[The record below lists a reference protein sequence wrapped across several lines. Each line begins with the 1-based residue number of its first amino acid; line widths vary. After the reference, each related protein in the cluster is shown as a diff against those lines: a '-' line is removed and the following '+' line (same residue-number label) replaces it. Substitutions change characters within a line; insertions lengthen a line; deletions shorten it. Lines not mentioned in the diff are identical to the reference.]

1 MSAVQMTLFIRM
13 KCTADVSITVYSL
26 NIVTINIDP
35 FLSIGKQRFLYS
47 LFKCICQEFECPAF
61 LKCLIGLFSY

>member
-35 FLSIGKQRFLYS
+35 FLSIGKQHFYIHCLNVFVRS
-47 LFKCICQEFECPAF
+47 LSV
-61 LKCLIGLFSY
+61 LHS